1 MATSATRVPALPA
14 PHLQPGSSA
23 RSQKCPSASPPFLPT
38 HDGKDARPIETRLL
52 VLAWQFNTIA
62 CAIRL
67 IFAKAIRDSLPTVL
81 MKTTGSLSS
90 RDIAL
95 HMQAHPVVKKQELVE
110 PEQFSFKDDG
120 VFPNS
125 VLPVLL
131 YRQAFKTGIGDRASA
146 IEQCFAENDWSN
158 SWRNGVYSFAHY
170 HITTHEVLGV
180 YCGAATLRLS
190 GERSSD
196 VKVYAGD
203 VIVIPAGVPH
213 QRISASEDFAVV
225 GAYPDG
231 REWDLLRGRPGERPK
246 ADQNTA
252 APPMA
257 DNDPIY
263 GADGPL
269 RQIWKAA
276 RGR

>member
-1 MATSATRVPALPA
+1 MEA
-14 PHLQPGSSA
+14 H
-23 RSQKCPSASPPFLPT
+23 
-38 HDGKDARPIETRLL
+38 
-52 VLAWQFNTIA
+52 
-62 CAIRL
+62 
-67 IFAKAIRDSLPTVL
+67 PTV
-81 MKTTGSLSS
+81 KQ
-90 RDIAL
+90 RD
-95 HMQAHPVVKKQELVE
+95 LVE
-110 PEQFSFKDDG
+110 PEQFRFKDDG

-125 VLPVLL
+125 DLPLL
-131 YRQAFKTGIGDRASA
+131 VYRYAFTTEAQDCASI
-146 IEQCFAENDWSN
+146 IEQCFAENDWTN

-170 HITTHEVLGV
+170 HSTTHEALGV

-213 QRISASEDFAVV
+213 QKISASKDFAVV

-231 REWDLLRGRPGERPK
+231 REWDLLRGLPGERPK
-246 ADQNTA
+246 SDHNIA
-252 APPMA
+252 ALPIP

-276 RGR
+276 RGK